1 MDSMMDALFA
11 ATLDRSPH
19 THRTPIGSDG
29 DSPHVHRTRTRASI
43 PLSCL
48 IPDFPSIPQVRD
60 PGTSIR
66 VAVVLRRLTV
76 IFRSSKPILRGEIQL
91 TRRACPFSAE
101 ANAS

>member
-29 DSPHVHRTRTRASI
+29 DAPHVHRTRTRASI

-48 IPDFPSIPQVRD
+48 IPDFPRCGT
-60 PGTSIR
+60 PGPPSVWR
-66 VAVVLRRLTV
+66 WCCAVW
-76 IFRSSKPILRGEIQL
+76 Q
-91 TRRACPFSAE
+91 
-101 ANAS
+101 